1 MQWMPEH
8 GIYAGR
14 WVDFDAPVYA
24 TPYIGDGVEFEG
36 PECTCPSWGKPR
48 RPGKPGPNQ
57 DAYATYA
64 TAVCRRDPNGFPES
78 PLNYPVEG
86 TQMGSRG

>member
-1 MQWMPEH
+1 MSMQWVPEH

-36 PECTCPSWGKPR
+36 PKCTCPHCGKLCYTDE
-48 RPGKPGPNQ
+48 GWNCYDCG
-57 DAYATYA
+57 
-64 TAVCRRDPNGFPES
+64 E
-78 PLNYPVEG
+78 PL
-86 TQMGSRG
+86 MG